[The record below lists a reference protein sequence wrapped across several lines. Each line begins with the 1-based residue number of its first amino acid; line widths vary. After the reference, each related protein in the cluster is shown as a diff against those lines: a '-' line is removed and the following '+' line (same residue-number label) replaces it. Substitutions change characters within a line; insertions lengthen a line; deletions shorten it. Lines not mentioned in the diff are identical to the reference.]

1 MRTVTKEQFVSL
13 IDKKVNDKTKKIKV
27 VVTGLYSYH
36 WEFHYPVC
44 AVLISRDQY
53 TVSFSNTMNNE
64 LTEPMTVNAMRNIIK
79 SEEFNDYDIIFS
91 ADVKKGG
98 STNYSYRELFSIKPG
113 QYDIDIKEMDEEVIV
128 YVKTLYI

>member
-44 AVLISRDQY
+44 CIIVSKDTI
-53 TVSFSNTMNNE
+53 SFSNTMNNE
-64 LTEPMTVNAMRNIIK
+64 LTEPVSINTMKNIIRSK
-79 SEEFNDYDIIFS
+79 EFDGYDIIFS

-98 STNYSYRELFSIKPG
+98 SSNYSYQELFSIKPG